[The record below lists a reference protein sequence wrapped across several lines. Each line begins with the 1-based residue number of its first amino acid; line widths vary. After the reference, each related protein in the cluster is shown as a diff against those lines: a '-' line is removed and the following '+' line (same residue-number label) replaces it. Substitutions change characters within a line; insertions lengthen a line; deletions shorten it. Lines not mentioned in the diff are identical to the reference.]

1 MSCTKF
7 YINHTKSVLISEE
20 NDYVNFQNFKR
31 LTKAP
36 FIIYCDFEGDL
47 ILSTD
52 HIDFD
57 PNIRKYQNHIFFSY
71 GYKLICVDVVNRY
84 SKGHKTDFGG
94 DAIDKF

>member
-20 NDYVNFQNFKR
+20 KEYVNFQNFKR

-36 FIIYCDFEGDL
+36 FIIYCDIEGDL
-47 ILSTD
+47 IPSTD

-57 PNIRKYQNHIFFSY
+57 PNIKKYQNHTFFQ
-71 GYKLICVDVVNRY
+71 LRLQINMC
-84 SKGHKTDFGG
+84 
-94 DAIDKF
+94 